1 LTVSN
6 FDNLRN
12 HVTSNLDGF
21 DVITSKPALC
31 VEPLKH
37 VAKLSSNGSD
47 EFNNKL
53 TINWLE

>member
-1 LTVSN
+1 MSN

-31 VEPLKH
+31 VEPLTH
-37 VAKLSSNGSD
+37 VAKLSADGSD
-47 EFNNKL
+47 ESNNKL
-53 TINWLE
+53 TINWLK